1 MAEFGKS
8 RTISDRLS
16 EVAGSSFFGRQEE
29 LALLASAINSTDPPF
44 LVGFIHGPGGIG
56 KSRLIQALRQSIPAA
71 VGWYLM
77 DCRHIEPTP
86 QGFLTSLGAALQM
99 REEPVYH
106 SVTSRLGET
115 GQRTVLA
122 LDTYE
127 TYGLMDTWLRQEFL
141 PSISENVFTIIA
153 GRQAPNSAWFTAP
166 GWQHLFRNIPLQ
178 ELSVND
184 SKKML
189 ESRGLTPFQVER
201 VQRFARG
208 YPLVLE
214 MAAAAIRTDP
224 DLEITV
230 GPASKVLQQLT
241 KAFLAGLPLDSVE
254 AVEAAS
260 TVRRV
265 TEPLLRALLVVPQAR
280 DAFENLQVLPFID
293 VTTEGLSFHDVVRDT
308 ISKDLAWRDPEH
320 YRTYRSRAWQ
330 FFSKES
336 HECVARNL
344 WQCTADMLYL
354 IENPVVRE
362 AFFPEGATDFIVE
375 PATPDDGGAIIDIAA
390 SAEPQE
396 AAGLIGRWWAKHPET
411 FSVAKSRDGKVA
423 AFYTIFEPTNV
434 EHELLTEDPLTA
446 AWWLHLNQNPVA
458 QGERVLFLRRW
469 LARATG
475 EAPSPAQGA
484 CWLDI
489 KRTYMELRPSLRRLY
504 TVVTD
509 LATYAPIVTP
519 LYFVPLSA
527 ANVVLGG
534 ATYYSALLD
543 FGPLSVD
550 GWIAAIIGAELG
562 VKPAKTEA
570 GGRRLVTV
578 LFTDIVGS
586 TEKAAALGDRR
597 WRGVL
602 ERHHALVRGEFA
614 RFQGMEIDTAGDSFL
629 ATFDSPA
636 WAIQCACAIS
646 ESVRQLGIEIRAGLH
661 LGECEAVGDRVSG
674 IAVHIGARVAGMAGA
689 GEVLVSSTI
698 RDALAGSDIQFT
710 DHGTHLL
717 KGIPGEWRLFKVQRG
732 GTH

>member
-1 MAEFGKS
+1 MTEMGKS
-8 RTISDRLS
+8 RKISDRLS

-29 LALLASAINSTDPPF
+29 LALLASAINSNDPPF

-86 QGFLTSLGAALQM
+86 QGFLASLGAVLRM
-99 REEPVYH
+99 EEEPVFH
-106 SVTSRLGET
+106 SITNRLGEI

-127 TYGLMDTWLRQEFL
+127 TFGLMDTWLRQEFL
-141 PSISENVFTIIA
+141 PSLSDNVFTLIA
-153 GRQAPNSAWFTAP
+153 GRQAPNPAWLTAP
-166 GWQHLFRNIPLQ
+166 EWHHIFRDIPLQ
-178 ELSVND
+178 EMSAND
-184 SKKML
+184 SRKML
-189 ESRGLTPFQVER
+189 ESRGLTPTQVER

-214 MAAAAIRTDP
+214 MAAAAIHTVP
-224 DLEITV
+224 DLQIST
-230 GPASKVLQQLT
+230 GPAPKVLQQLT
-241 KAFLAGLPLDSVE
+241 KAFLAGLPPDTVE

-265 TEPLLRALLVVPQAR
+265 TEPILRALLAVPQAR
-280 DAFENLQVLPFID
+280 DAFEHLEILPFVD
-293 VTTEGLSFHDVVRDT
+293 MTTEGLAFHDVVRET
-308 ISKDLAWRDPEH
+308 ISQGLTWRDPEH
-320 YRTYRSRAWQ
+320 YRSYRRRAWH

-336 HECVARNL
+336 HECVAQTL

-362 AFFPEGATDFIVE
+362 AFFPEGVTDFIVE
-375 PATPDDGGAIIDIAA
+375 PAAPCDAGAILDIAA
-390 SAEPQE
+390 SAEPPE
-396 AAGLIGRWWAKHPET
+396 AADLIGRWWAGHPET

-423 AFYTIFEPTNV
+423 AFYLIFEPASV
-434 EHELLTEDPLTA
+434 RRELLMEDPLTA
-446 AWWLHLNQNPVA
+446 GWWLHLGQSPVA

-469 LARATG
+469 LVRG
-475 EAPSPAQGA
+475 SGDAPSPAQGA

-504 TVVTD
+504 TVVSD

-519 LYFVPLSA
+519 LYFVPLSM

-534 ATYYSALLD
+534 VTYHSALLD

-550 GWIAAIIGAELG
+550 GWIAAITGTELG
-562 VKPAKTEA
+562 VKSAKTET

-586 TEKAAALGDRR
+586 TEKAVAMGDHR
-597 WRGVL
+597 WREVL
-602 ERHHALVRGEFA
+602 EHHNALVRAELA
-614 RFQGMEIDTAGDSFL
+614 RFQGREIDTAGDGFL
-629 ATFDSPA
+629 ATFESPA
-636 WAIQCACAIS
+636 SGIRCAGAIC
-646 ESVRQLGIEIRAGLH
+646 ESVRRLGIEIKAGLH
-661 LGECEAVGDRVSG
+661 AGECETIGDKVGG
-674 IAVHIGARVAGMAGA
+674 IAVHIGARVAGYASA
-689 GEVLVSSTI
+689 SEVLVSSTV
-698 RDALAGSDIQFT
+698 RDLVAGSGLVFMDRGMQS
-710 DHGTHLL
+710 L
-717 KGIPGEWRLFKVQRG
+717 KGVPGEWRLFAVKY
-732 GTH
+732 

>member
-1 MAEFGKS
+1 MTEGGKS
-8 RTISDRLS
+8 RKIADRLS

-29 LALLASAINSTDPPF
+29 LALLAGAINSTDPPF

-71 VGWYLM
+71 VCWYLM
-77 DCRHIEPTP
+77 DCRHLEPTP
-86 QGFLTSLGAALQM
+86 QGFLASLGALLQM
-99 REEPVYH
+99 REEPAVR
-106 SVTSRLGET
+106 SITSRLGET

-141 PSISENVFTIIA
+141 PSLSENVFTLLA
-153 GRQAPNSAWFTAP
+153 GRQAPNSAWLTAP
-166 GWQHLFRNIPLQ
+166 EWQHIFRDIPLK
-178 ELSVND
+178 EMSAND
-184 SKKML
+184 SRKML
-189 ESRGLTPFQVER
+189 ESRGLTSSQVER
-201 VQRFARG
+201 VQRFAKG

-214 MAAAAIRTDP
+214 MAAVAIRTSP
-224 DLEITV
+224 DLQISA
-230 GPASKVLQQLT
+230 GPAPNVLQQLT
-241 KAFLAGLPLDSVE
+241 KTFLAGLPPDTVE

-265 TEPLLRALLVVPQAR
+265 TEPILRALLAVPQAR
-280 DAFENLQVLPFID
+280 DAFEHLETLPFVD
-293 VTTEGLSFHDVVRDT
+293 VTIEGLAFHDVVRET
-308 ISKDLAWRDPEH
+308 ISKDLTWRDPEH
-320 YRTYRSRAWQ
+320 YRTYRRRAWH

-336 HECVARNL
+336 HECVAQNL

-375 PATPDDGGAIIDIAA
+375 PATPGDAGAILDIAV
-390 SAEPQE
+390 SAEPREE
-396 AAGLIGRWWAKHPET
+396 ADWIARWWARHPET
-411 FSVAKSRDGKVA
+411 FSVARSRDGKVA
-423 AFYTIFEPTNV
+423 AFYFIFEPAHV
-434 EHELLTEDPLTA
+434 QQELLTEDPLTA
-446 AWWLHLNQNPVA
+446 AWWLHLRQNPVA
-458 QGERVLFLRRW
+458 RGERVLFLRRW
-469 LARATG
+469 LVRGTG

-509 LATYAPIVTP
+509 LATYGPIVTP
-519 LYFVPLSA
+519 LYFVPLST

-534 ATYYSALLD
+534 VTYNSALLD

-550 GWIAAIIGAELG
+550 GWIAAITGAELG
-562 VKPAKTEA
+562 VKPAKTEI

-586 TEKAAALGDRR
+586 TEKAVAMGDRH
-597 WRGVL
+597 WREVL
-602 ERHHALVRGEFA
+602 EQHNAFVRAELA
-614 RFQGMEIDTAGDSFL
+614 RFQGREIDTAGDGFL
-629 ATFDSPA
+629 VTFDSPA
-636 WAIQCACAIS
+636 LGIQCAGAIC
-646 ESVRQLGIEIRAGLH
+646 ESVRRLGIEVRAGLH
-661 LGECEAVGDRVSG
+661 LGECETVGDRVRG
-674 IAVHIGARVAGMAGA
+674 IAVLIGARVAGMAGA

-698 RDALAGSDIQFT
+698 RDALAGSDFRFT

-717 KGIPGEWRLFKVQRG
+717 KGIPGEWRLFKV
-732 GTH
+732 